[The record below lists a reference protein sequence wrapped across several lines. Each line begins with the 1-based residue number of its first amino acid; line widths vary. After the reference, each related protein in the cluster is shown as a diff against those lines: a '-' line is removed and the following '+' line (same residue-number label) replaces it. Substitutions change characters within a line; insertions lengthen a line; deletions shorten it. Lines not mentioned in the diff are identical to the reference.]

1 LKFAR
6 NVFLFAGCYGLVVIV
21 PMYFSEARLN
31 IDFPPAITHPEYF
44 YGFIGV
50 TMAWQM
56 AFLVIARDV
65 VRYRLLILPSVV
77 EKFSYAAAGLH
88 LFINGRAPSA
98 IAVAAVFDLVL
109 GVLFLASFVT
119 TKQKSI
125 S

>member
-21 PMYFSEARLN
+21 PMYFSEAQLN
-31 IDFPPAITHPEYF
+31 VDFPPAINHPEYF

-50 TMAWQM
+50 TMAWQL

-65 VRYRLLILPSVV
+65 VRYRLMMIPAVV

-88 LFINGRAPSA
+88 LYVSGRTPSA
-98 IAVAAVFDLVL
+98 IAVAATFDLAL
-109 GVLFLASFVT
+109 GILFLAAFFT
-119 TKQKSI
+119 TKQKSL